1 MKATG
6 IVRRIDELGRI
17 VIPKEIRRTFKIKEG
32 TPLEIFC
39 GDNDELV
46 LKKYSMLSEISDFA
60 EEICSALFATLSLP
74 VIICDKDKI
83 VAISGM
89 SKSMMLGKNIS
100 TRLEK
105 QMDNRKDIVF
115 NKLDGDNL
123 LSLIEEDVNDYFAQ
137 VVVPIL
143 SNGDVYGAIVCF
155 TKEQSR
161 LGSVEKSVLKGM
173 ANFLAEQLT

>member
-46 LKKYSMLSEISDFA
+46 LKKYSMLNEIKDFA
-60 EEICSALFATLSLP
+60 NEICSALFVTLSLP
-74 VIICDKDKI
+74 VAICDKDKV
-83 VAISGM
+83 VAVSGTG
-89 SKSMMLGKNIS
+89 KSSMLNKNIS
-100 TRLEK
+100 TRLER
-105 QMDNRKDIVF
+105 QMDARKDIVL
-115 NKLDGDNL
+115 NKLDGDNML
-123 LSLIEEDVNDYFAQ
+123 KIVDDDEQECFAQ
-137 VVVPIL
+137 VIVPII
-143 SNGDVYGAIVCF
+143 SSGDVYGAIICF

-161 LGSVEKSVLKGM
+161 LGTTEKSVLKGM
-173 ANFLAEQLT
+173 ANFLSEQLT

>member
-46 LKKYSMLSEISDFA
+46 LKKYSMLNEIKDFA
-60 EEICSALFATLSLP
+60 SEICSALFTTLSLP
-74 VIICDKDKI
+74 VAICDKDKI
-83 VAISGM
+83 VAVSGISKNLM
-89 SKSMMLGKNIS
+89 QNKNIS
-100 TRLEK
+100 ARLEK
-105 QMDNRKDIVF
+105 QMDTRKDIIL
-115 NKLDGDNL
+115 NKLDGDSMINI
-123 LSLIEEDVNDYFAQ
+123 IEGEELECFAQ
-137 VVVPIL
+137 VIVPIL
-143 SNGDVYGAIVCF
+143 SSGDVYGAIVCF
-155 TKEQSR
+155 TKEQSK
-161 LGSVEKSVLKGM
+161 LGNTEKSVLKGM